1 MLLKA
6 PLNKENNVEV
16 RCNLL
21 ILDQI
26 LFFCFRFSST
36 AGGVMRTNPNYSSSG
51 NYINF

>member
-26 LFFCFRFSST
+26 LVFVLGLVLQPAES
-36 AGGVMRTNPNYSSSG
+36 
-51 NYINF
+51 